1 MRECS
6 GALRVNMSMDSVTAR
21 RSARRAFTL
30 VELLLVL
37 VILGTLAAI
46 VLPKFT
52 GTTEKARRTQ
62 AQTQI
67 ASFKTALELFET
79 ENGRFPKGKDG
90 LLDLIQQPRDAQNWH
105 PYLQDETSIPNDP
118 WGHPYIYVCPG
129 KHNPNSYDIISM
141 GPDGREGTDDDIT
154 NWQQT
159 NPKQ

>member
-1 MRECS
+1 MIMKIKIHIPLLDRCS
-6 GALRVNMSMDSVTAR
+6 H
-21 RSARRAFTL
+21 RRAFTL

-67 ASFKTALELFET
+67 AAFKTALELFET

-90 LLDLIQQPRDAQNWH
+90 LLDLIQQPRDVQNWH

-141 GPDGREGTDDDIT
+141 GPDGQEGTDDDIT

-159 NPKQ
+159 NPKP